1 MFIKSFVL
9 GPFEANCY
17 LLGDEESRVCAVIDP
32 GFNAPKV
39 LEEAKEAGYEIQCV
53 LLTHGHF
60 DHVNGVP
67 GLLEAIPGL
76 PVYVHKADTTDKPK
90 KSDYDLFLSLSTVP
104 GCTFWE
110 EGDKV
115 QVGGLT
121 VEVLHTPGH
130 TQGSVTLRVEDAL
143 FTGDTLFCMSCGR
156 TDLEGGDQAALDRSL
171 RRLYELEGDYR
182 VFPGHAH
189 ASTLEREKARNPYIK
204 SALKRLAAAAQ
215 E

>member
-1 MFIKSFVL
+1 MFVKSFML
-9 GPFEANCY
+9 GPFQANCY

-32 GFNAPKV
+32 GWDAPKV
-39 LEEAKEAGYEIQCV
+39 LEEAREAGYEIKSI

-76 PVYVHKADTTDKPK
+76 PVYLHRADTTDKPR
-90 KSDYDLFLSLSTVP
+90 KSDYDLFCSLSIIP
-104 GCTFWE
+104 GCIFWD

-121 VEVLHTPGH
+121 VEVLRTPGH
-130 TQGSVTLRVEDAL
+130 TEGSVTLKVEDAL

-156 TDLEGGDQAALDRSL
+156 TDLEGGDKAALDRSL
-171 RRLYELEGDYR
+171 RRLYELEGEYR
-182 VFPGHAH
+182 VFPGHAG
-189 ASTLEREKARNPYIK
+189 ASTLSREREHNPYIR
-204 SALKRLAAAAQ
+204 SALKRTAPEA
-215 E
+215 

>member
-1 MFIKSFVL
+1 MFIKCFPL
-9 GPFEANCY
+9 GPFQANCY
-17 LLGDEESRVCAVIDP
+17 LLGDEETHVCAVIDP
-32 GFNAPKV
+32 GADAPKV
-39 LEEAKEAGYEIQCV
+39 LAEAQEADYKIQSI

-76 PVYVHKADTTDKPK
+76 PVYIHQADTTEEPK
-90 KSDYDLFLSLSTVP
+90 KSDYALFFSPVP
-104 GCTFWE
+104 GLVFWN

-115 QVGGLT
+115 QVGNLT

-130 TQGSVTLRVEDAL
+130 TPGSVTLRVEDAL

-156 TDLEGGDQAALDRSL
+156 TDLEGGDKDALDRSL

-182 VFPGHAH
+182 VFPGHAG
-189 ASTLEREKARNPYIK
+189 ASTLAREQERNPYMR
-204 SALKRLAAAAQ
+204 SALKRTDTEQ
-215 E
+215 